1 MTNMKVRINHLDI
14 SDSPFNKDNENTF
27 IFENEEKTS
36 QIVQELVYGNPT
48 CFLVSGYRGA
58 GKTSFIKKIEFD
70 ITNNSDI
77 VFVYIN
83 LSSYTNFSFILRKI
97 IRGIHLAF
105 QDEKYKK
112 LLNKLD
118 EKTVKDLNLLFQRT
132 FLNITNYFKES
143 ISKEKSI
150 VSKLE
155 FNLKN
160 VFLIFLVFV
169 SAINLK
175 FDLIPLSSFG
185 MDLLFFIISSILAV
199 ITYFNLEGLI
209 VNKDAKN
216 LGIDT
221 IELYDDEIAEYHLIT
236 ILKNIKENNIK
247 IVFVIDELD
256 KIENANNIELLITE
270 LKPIMLSGLA
280 SFLLITGQR
289 LSYKYNLSHMIDDS
303 IISSVFSRIIHVPLL
318 STTSFTKIFENL
330 LSNKEDSNKELIQ
343 NYLNSLIL
351 SSNKIPRRFLNL
363 IRKDII
369 WENEKSYIEINDED
383 LDAYKTDS
391 ILLSII
397 DKIEK
402 NEISTEYGEAI
413 KDFFISQLFIW
424 SQRIKLKKEVNFTW
438 DKIYMKN
445 DESLSYLIDYLSQL
459 DDLCTLLLDRM
470 VEKGLLEIGED
481 ENKEGTKIYK
491 WIKDVVVKSEIS
503 DEENNRLIK
512 SKFLEQFID
521 LEKFIRDIYVDLID
535 ADINPR
541 VTTIRKMLK
550 ELSIMGVLNKRW
562 LENEKFIKLIDLRN
576 RIVHGRDIN
585 IEDID
590 IAQEFRLTLAMFKSE
605 IIEEYTFYVTKK
617 HLTNYGYELS
627 REEKFIKIP
636 PSQTT
641 FGLPS
646 YFDFIAVHPKISET
660 LIFFE
665 IKYGIQSGS
674 ILESIKGK
682 INDFNRLDFPKKHLV
697 IFYYFKSGRLSY
709 DKLKDDI
716 DSFIENNF
724 PQIRDMVSIYYTSE
738 YRSDASSGRLTTY
751 LDQIMDKINQ
761 QN

>member
-1 MTNMKVRINHLDI
+1 MTNMKVEINHLDI
-14 SDSPFNKDNENTF
+14 SDSPFNKDNETTF
-27 IFENEEKTS
+27 IFENEEKIS
-36 QIVQELVYGNPT
+36 QIVQELVFGNPT

-97 IRGIHLAF
+97 IRGIYLAF
-105 QDEKYKK
+105 HDEKYKK

-132 FLNITNYFKES
+132 FFNITNYSKES

-150 VSKLE
+150 ASKLE

-185 MDLLFFIISSILAV
+185 IDLLFFTISSILAV

-209 VNKDAKN
+209 IKKDAKN
-216 LGIDT
+216 SGIDS
-221 IELYDDEIAEYHLIT
+221 IELYDDDIAEYHLIT
-236 ILKNIKENNIK
+236 ILKNINENNIK

-256 KIENANNIELLITE
+256 KIENANDIELLITE

-330 LSNKEDSNKELIQ
+330 LINKEDSNQELIL
-343 NYLNSLIL
+343 NYVNSLIL
-351 SSNKIPRRFLNL
+351 SSKKIPRRFLNL

-369 WENEKSYIEINDED
+369 WENEKSFIEINDED
-383 LDAYKTDS
+383 FDANNTDS

-397 DKIEK
+397 DKIEE
-402 NEISTEYGEAI
+402 NEISTEYSEAI

-424 SQRIKLKKEVNFTW
+424 SQRIKLKKEVNFTLEN
-438 DKIYMKN
+438 IYIK
-445 DESLSYLIDYLSQL
+445 DDDYLNYLKDYISQL

-470 VEKGLLEIGED
+470 IEKGLLESGED
-481 ENKEGTKIYK
+481 ETKEGTKVYK

-503 DEENNRLIK
+503 DEENSQLIK
-512 SKFLEQFID
+512 SKYLEQFID
-521 LEKFIRDIYVDLID
+521 LEKFIHDIYVDLFD
-535 ADINPR
+535 TDSVR
-541 VTTIRKMLK
+541 LTIKKMLE
-550 ELSIMGVLNKRW
+550 ELSTLGVLDKGW
-562 LENEKFIKLIDLRN
+562 LENEKLSRLIDLRN
-576 RIVHGRDIN
+576 KIAHGRDIN
-585 IEDID
+585 IEDIYS
-590 IAQEFRLTLAMFKSE
+590 AQEFRFTLARFKSE
-605 IIEEYTFYVTKK
+605 IITEYTFYVTKK
-617 HLTNYGYELS
+617 HLKNYGYQLSRDS
-627 REEKFIKIP
+627 REEKYIKTYGNP
-636 PSQTT
+636 TN
-641 FGLPS
+641 
-646 YFDFIAVHPKISET
+646 FDFVAVANTSET
-660 LIFFE
+660 MILFE
-665 IKYGIQSGS
+665 IKYGIQTAS

-682 INDFNRLDFPKKHLV
+682 INDFNKVNYSKKHLV
-697 IFYYFKSGRLSY
+697 IFFYFKSGRLSY
-709 DKLKDDI
+709 DRFKNDI
-716 DSFIENNF
+716 DSFIEKHF
-724 PQIRDMVSIYYTSE
+724 PHIRKMVSIYYTSE

-761 QN
+761 HN